1 MFNVQHDF
9 LLYKIS
15 YLPFDR
21 KIFIEMHSRYILFVL
36 ALLMTTSIFSQK
48 YKKIHSGAIVVDTHN
63 DFPSASIEKKV
74 SLDSDL
80 LGKTHT
86 DLARL
91 RTGGVDVQIFSIF
104 CGPEQQQPYAFANR
118 EIDSVYEWANRAPN
132 RMTIVR
138 TPAELKQAIK
148 DKRLATMLGV
158 EGGHMIEDKIVNLDA
173 LYVRGVRYMTL
184 TWNNSTSWA
193 TSAADE
199 TTKGD
204 SLTHKGLTDLGKKIV
219 VRMNELGMLIDIS
232 HNGEQTFWDVIKL
245 TKKPIIASHS
255 CVWTFCHHRRNL
267 KDDQIKAIAKNGGV
281 IHLNFYA
288 GFLDS
293 TYEKK
298 AAQLIAK
305 HKPEI
310 DSLVAHGTQPDYA
323 GIMTMEKY
331 KEETNAI
338 RPPLSLLLDHL
349 DYIVKLVG
357 IDFVGLGSDFDGIE
371 AGPRELNGVQDFPLI
386 TKALL
391 ERGYSKKDVRKILG
405 ENFLRVF
412 TANQLGTN

>member
-1 MFNVQHDF
+1 MYLRCF
-9 LLYKIS
+9 LL
-15 YLPFDR
+15 
-21 KIFIEMHSRYILFVL
+21 VL
-36 ALLMTTSIFSQK
+36 TVLITPNIFSQK
-48 YKKIHSGAIVVDTHN
+48 YKKIHDKAVVADTHN
-63 DFPSASIEKKV
+63 DFPSASKEKKV
-74 SLDSDL
+74 SLDADL
-80 LGKTHT
+80 FGKTHT
-86 DLARL
+86 DLGRL
-91 RTGGVDVQIFSIF
+91 RSGGVDVQIFSIY

-118 EIDSVYEWANRAPN
+118 EIDSVYAWVERAPN
-132 RMTIVR
+132 RMTLVR

-148 DKRLATMLGV
+148 DNRLATMLGV
-158 EGGHMIEDKIVNLDA
+158 EGGHMIEDKIENLDA
-173 LYVRGVRYMTL
+173 LYVRGVRYLTL

-204 SLTHKGLTDLGKKIV
+204 SLAHKGLTDHGKRIV
-219 VRMNELGMLIDIS
+219 ARMNELGMLIDIS

-255 CVWTFCHHRRNL
+255 SVWRLCHHRRNL
-267 KDDQIKAIAKNGGV
+267 KDDQIKAIARNGGV

-310 DSLVAHGTQPDYA
+310 DSLVANGAQPDYA
-323 GIMTMEKY
+323 AIMTMEKY

-338 RPPLSLLLDHL
+338 RPPLSLLIDHI
-349 DYIVKLVG
+349 DYIVRLVG
-357 IDFVGLGSDFDGIE
+357 VDHVGLGSDFDGIE
-371 AGPRELNGVQDFPLI
+371 AAPKELNGVQDFPLI

-391 ERGYSKKDVRKILG
+391 DRGYSKRSIRKILG

-412 TANQLGTN
+412 KDNQLVSN

>member
-1 MFNVQHDF
+1 MYFRF
-9 LLYKIS
+9 T
-15 YLPFDR
+15 
-21 KIFIEMHSRYILFVL
+21 LFVF
-36 ALLMTTSIFSQK
+36 ALLMTTTIFSQN
-48 YKKIHSGAIVVDTHN
+48 YKKIHNKAVLVDTHN

-74 SLDSDL
+74 SLDQDL
-80 LGKTHT
+80 LGKTHS
-86 DLARL
+86 DLGRL
-91 RTGGVDVQIFSIF
+91 RAGGVDVQIFSIF
-104 CGPEQQQPYAFANR
+104 CGPEQPQPYAFANR
-118 EIDSVYEWANRAPN
+118 EIDSVYEWARRAPM
-132 RMTIVR
+132 RMTIVK
-138 TPAELKQAIK
+138 TPAELKLAIRE
-148 DKRLATMLGV
+148 KRLATMMGV
-158 EGGHMIEDKIVNLDA
+158 EGGHMIEDKIENLDA

-204 SLTHKGLTDLGKKIV
+204 SLQHKGLTDLGKKIV
-219 VRMNELGMLIDIS
+219 ERMNELGMLIDVS

-293 TYEKK
+293 TYERK
-298 AAQLIAK
+298 AAQLLAK

-338 RPPLSLLLDHL
+338 RPPLSLLIDHL
-349 DYIVKLVG
+349 DYIVKLIGV
-357 IDFVGLGSDFDGIE
+357 DFVGLGSDFDGIE
-371 AGPRELNGVQDFPLI
+371 AGPKELNGVQDFPLI

-391 ERGYSKKDVRKILG
+391 ERGYSKKDIRKILG

-412 TANQLGTN
+412 KANQLGTN

>member
-1 MFNVQHDF
+1 MM
-9 LLYKIS
+9 YW
-15 YLPFDR
+15 
-21 KIFIEMHSRYILFVL
+21 RYILLLL
-36 ALLMTTSIFSQK
+36 ALLMTVAVFSQK
-48 YKKIHSGAIVVDTHN
+48 YKKIHDKALVADTHN

-74 SLDSDL
+74 SLDTDL

-86 DLARL
+86 DLGRL
-91 RTGGVDVQIFSIF
+91 RAGGIDVQIFSIY

-118 EIDSVYEWANRAPN
+118 EIDSVHAWVERAPN
-132 RMTIVR
+132 RMTLVR

-148 DKRLATMLGV
+148 DNRLATMLGV
-158 EGGHMIEDKIVNLDA
+158 EGGHMIEDKIENLDA
-173 LYVRGVRYMTL
+173 LYVRGVRYLTL

-204 SLTHKGLTDLGKKIV
+204 SLTHKGLTEHGKKIV
-219 VRMNELGMLIDIS
+219 TRMNELGMLIDIS
-232 HNGEQTFWDVIKL
+232 HNGEQTFWDVIKF

-255 CVWTFCHHRRNL
+255 SVWKLCRHRRNL
-267 KDDQIKAIAKNGGV
+267 NDAQIKAIARNGGV

-310 DSLVAHGTQPDYA
+310 DSLIGRGAQPDYA
-323 GIMTMEKY
+323 AIMTMEKY
-331 KEETNAI
+331 KDETNEI
-338 RPPLSLLLDHL
+338 RPPLSLLIDHI
-349 DYIVKLVG
+349 DYIVRLVG
-357 IDFVGLGSDFDGIE
+357 VDHVGLGSDFDGIE
-371 AGPRELNGVQDFPLI
+371 AAPKELNGVQDFPLI

-391 ERGYSKKDVRKILG
+391 ERGYNKKSIRKILG

-412 TANQLGTN
+412 KDNQLVSN

>member
-1 MFNVQHDF
+1 M
-9 LLYKIS
+9 
-15 YLPFDR
+15 YL
-21 KIFIEMHSRYILFVL
+21 RYILLVL
-36 ALLMTTSIFSQK
+36 TLMITTNIFSQK
-48 YKKIHSGAIVVDTHN
+48 YKKIHDKAVVADTHN

-74 SLDSDL
+74 SLDTDL

-86 DLARL
+86 DLGRL
-91 RTGGVDVQIFSIF
+91 RVGGVDVQIFSIY
-104 CGPEQQQPYAFANR
+104 CGPEQQQPYAYANR
-118 EIDSVYEWANRAPN
+118 EIDSVYAWVERAPN
-132 RMTIVR
+132 RMTLVR

-148 DKRLATMLGV
+148 DNRLATMLGV
-158 EGGHMIEDKIVNLDA
+158 EGGHMIEDKIENLDA
-173 LYVRGVRYMTL
+173 LYVRGVRYLTL

-199 TTKGD
+199 TTKGV
-204 SLTHKGLTDLGKKIV
+204 SLTHKGLTDHGKKIV
-219 VRMNELGMLIDIS
+219 TRMNELGMLIDIS

-255 CVWTFCHHRRNL
+255 SVWKICPHRRNL
-267 KDDQIKAIAKNGGV
+267 KDAQIKAIARNGGV

-293 TYEKK
+293 TYENK

-310 DSLVAHGTQPDYA
+310 DSLIAKGAQPDYA
-323 GIMTMEKY
+323 AIMTMEKY
-331 KEETNAI
+331 KDETNAI
-338 RPPLSLLLDHL
+338 RPPLSLLIDHI
-349 DYIVKLVG
+349 DYIVRLVG
-357 IDFVGLGSDFDGIE
+357 VDHVGLGSDFDGIE
-371 AGPRELNGVQDFPLI
+371 AAPRELNGVQDFPLI

-391 ERGYSKKDVRKILG
+391 ERGYNKKSIRKILG

-412 TANQLGTN
+412 KDNQLVSN

>member
-1 MFNVQHDF
+1 
-9 LLYKIS
+9 
-15 YLPFDR
+15 
-21 KIFIEMHSRYILFVL
+21 MHSRYILFML

>member
-1 MFNVQHDF
+1 
-9 LLYKIS
+9 
-15 YLPFDR
+15 
-21 KIFIEMHSRYILFVL
+21 
-36 ALLMTTSIFSQK
+36 MTTSIFSQK
-48 YKKIHSGAIVVDTHN
+48 YKKIHDKAVLVDTHN

-74 SLDSDL
+74 SLDADL
-80 LGKTHT
+80 MGKTHT
-86 DLARL
+86 DLGRL
-91 RTGGVDVQIFSIF
+91 RSGGVDVQIFSIF

-118 EIDSVYEWANRAPN
+118 EIDSVYAWANRAPN

-148 DKRLATMLGV
+148 DNRLATMLGV
-158 EGGHMIEDKIVNLDA
+158 EGGHMIEDKIENLDA

-204 SLTHKGLTDLGKKIV
+204 SLAHKGLTDLGKKIV
-219 VRMNELGMLIDIS
+219 QRMNELGMLIDIS

-255 CVWTFCHHRRNL
+255 CVWAFCHHRRNL

-298 AAQLIAK
+298 AAQLLAK

-310 DSLVAHGTQPDYA
+310 DSLITRGTQPDYA

-338 RPPLSLLLDHL
+338 RPPLSLLIDHL

-357 IDFVGLGSDFDGIE
+357 VDFVGLGSDFDGIE

-391 ERGYSKKDVRKILG
+391 DRGYSKKDIRKILG

-412 TANQLGTN
+412 KANQLGTN

>member
-1 MFNVQHDF
+1 M
-9 LLYKIS
+9 Y
-15 YLPFDR
+15 
-21 KIFIEMHSRYILFVL
+21 SRYILFPL
-36 ALLMTTSIFSQK
+36 MLLMTTCIFSQK
-48 YKKIHSGAIVVDTHN
+48 YKKIHDKAVLVDTHN

-74 SLDSDL
+74 SLEADL

-86 DLARL
+86 DLSRL
-91 RTGGVDVQIFSIF
+91 RSGGVDVQIFSIF

-148 DKRLATMLGV
+148 DKRLAAMLGV
-158 EGGHMIEDKIVNLDA
+158 EGGHMIEDKIENLDA

-184 TWNNSTSWA
+184 TWNNSTNWA

-204 SLTHKGLTDLGKKIV
+204 SLAHKGLTDLGKKIV
-219 VRMNELGMLIDIS
+219 QRMNELGMIIDIS

-255 CVWTFCHHRRNL
+255 CVWKFCHHRRNL

-298 AAQLIAK
+298 AAQLLAK

-331 KEETNAI
+331 KDETNAI

-371 AGPRELNGVQDFPLI
+371 AGPKELNGVQDFPLI

-391 ERGYSKKDVRKILG
+391 DRGYSKKDVRKILG

-412 TANQLGTN
+412 KANQLGTN

>member
-1 MFNVQHDF
+1 M
-9 LLYKIS
+9 Y
-15 YLPFDR
+15 
-21 KIFIEMHSRYILFVL
+21 SRYILFAV
-36 ALLMTTSIFSQK
+36 ALLMTTTSFSQK
-48 YKKIHSGAIVVDTHN
+48 YKKIHDKAVVVDTHN

-104 CGPEQQQPYAFANR
+104 CGPEQKQPYAFANR
-118 EIDSVYEWANRAPN
+118 EIDSVYEWANRAPK
-132 RMTIVR
+132 RMTIVK

-148 DKRLATMLGV
+148 EKRLAAMMGV
-158 EGGHMIEDKIVNLDA
+158 EGGHMIEDKIENLDA

-204 SLTHKGLTDLGKKIV
+204 SLAHKGLTDLGKKIV
-219 VRMNELGMLIDIS
+219 QRMNDLGMLIDIS

-255 CVWTFCHHRRNL
+255 CVWAFCHHRRNL
-267 KDDQIKAIAKNGGV
+267 KDNQIKAIAKNGGV
-281 IHLNFYA
+281 IQLNFYA

-357 IDFVGLGSDFDGIE
+357 VDFVGLGSDFDGIE
-371 AGPRELNGVQDFPLI
+371 AAPRELNGVQDFPLI

-391 ERGYSKKDVRKILG
+391 ERGYSKKDIRKILG

-412 TANQLGTN
+412 KANQLGTN